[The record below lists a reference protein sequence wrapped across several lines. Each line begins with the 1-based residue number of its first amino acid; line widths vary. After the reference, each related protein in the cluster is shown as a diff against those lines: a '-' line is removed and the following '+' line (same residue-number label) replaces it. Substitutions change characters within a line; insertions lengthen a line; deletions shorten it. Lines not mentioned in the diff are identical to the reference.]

1 MTFFSFKYSSFT
13 FSLLLFFN
21 FLVINSAR
29 AETDW
34 WTSSFYLDNDLFSD
48 TDDGYT
54 NGIRFSAVSPDLDDF
69 DEDPIL
75 PSWLRSI
82 NRKLGFF
89 RGDEIDLQRNMVVT
103 LGQQM
108 YTLDERYIDRTDVVE
123 EDRPYAGWL
132 YVGFGYQV
140 SNFNRLDTAVFN
152 IGVVGPSS
160 RADDVQNTVHDARGF
175 DKYQGWDNQLRDEL
189 GLQWLYTRKHKFYQ
203 PIDVGKLGY
212 DIITQWGGSLGNVA
226 TYLEAGAEFRFGWN
240 LPKDFGTS
248 SASPGGDNSS
258 PGSRFDSRVRNIL
271 FGGLHGFMAVNGRWV
286 LHDITLDGNTFSD
299 SHSVD
304 KEPLVGSAIVGLAM
318 TISRWKLS
326 FSRQFITDQF
336 KGQEDSKGY
345 GTVSI
350 SYTHTF

>member
-1 MTFFSFKYSSFT
+1 MKGVKVACIVFALSVYGHS
-13 FSLLLFFN
+13 
-21 FLVINSAR
+21 VIA
-29 AETDW
+29 ADTDW
-34 WTSSFYLDNDLFSD
+34 WTSSFFLDNDLFSD

-54 NGIRFSAVSPDLDDF
+54 NGIRFSAVSPDLNDF
-69 DEDPIL
+69 EEDARL

-82 NRKLGFF
+82 NRQLRFF

-108 YTLDERYIDRTDVVE
+108 YTPDERYIDRTDIVE

-132 YVGFGYQV
+132 YLGFGYQV
-140 SNFNRLDTAVFN
+140 SNFNRLDTTVFN

-160 RADDVQNTVHDARGF
+160 RADDAQDAVHDARGF
-175 DKYQGWDNQLRDEL
+175 EKYQGWDNQLRDEL

-212 DIITQWGGSLGNVA
+212 DVIGQWGGSLGNVA
-226 TYLEAGAEFRFGWN
+226 TYLETGAEFRFGWR

-258 PGSRFDSRVRNIL
+258 PGSRFDSRVRNIFL
-271 FGGLHGFMAVNGRWV
+271 GGLHGFVAVNGRWV

-304 KEPLVGSAIVGLAM
+304 KEPLVGSAVVGVAM
-318 TISRWKLS
+318 TIYRLKLS
-326 FSRQFITDQF
+326 FSRRFVTDEF

-345 GTVSI
+345 GTVSL